1 MQTKR
6 FNTTTTTTT
15 TTTTPA
21 AAAAAAAAAATTFF
35 FFSRDINQH
44 CFQHSK
50 IKLFSPRRRVI
61 FSICY

>member
-6 FNTTTTTTT
+6 FTTTTTTT
-15 TTTTPA
+15 TTTT
-21 AAAAAAAAAATTFF
+21 AAAAAAAATTIF

-50 IKLFSPRRRVI
+50 IKLFSPRRRVT